1 MSGTEHPLEEFVRV
15 AEFRSALRR
24 FARGS
29 ERAARRWG
37 LTPQRYQ
44 LLLMIKGAPS
54 GRQSSTVTELADRL
68 QLAQS
73 TVTELVG
80 RAEEAG
86 LVQRA
91 PSAADGRVA
100 NLRLTEEGEQRLN
113 EAFAELE
120 ADRQSLLEAF
130 LTLAQRL

>member
-1 MSGTEHPLEEFVRV
+1 MSGRESDVEEYVRV
-15 AEFRSALRR
+15 AEFRAALRR

-29 ERAARRWG
+29 ERAARHWG

-54 GRQSSTVTELADRL
+54 GDER
-68 QLAQS
+68 S

-100 NLRLTEEGEQRLN
+100 HLRLTAEGERLLGG
-113 EAFAELE
+113 AFAELE
-120 ADRQSLLEAF
+120 ADRQRLAEAF
-130 LTLAQRL
+130 HLIAQRL